1 MSEPLNPGPHAPQPP
16 EPTTADR
23 ELAQRRE
30 FLKATGVGAS
40 LALTSTAWPMLTT
53 GAADAPAV
61 AANIDPNMLGVYGP
75 WAASIVGDQP
85 ARLSFRQD
93 RFQDLDAWRT
103 AARQRVADCL
113 MQPEPATIRDVQLQP
128 AESFDDLSIQRVS
141 WQLPYGARTQAV
153 VIKPKNHTGRLPAVL
168 GLHDHGGNK
177 YFGHEKITR
186 TAADQHELMTKH
198 QDHYYGGKA
207 WANELAR
214 RGYVVLVHDTFTFAS
229 RRVRMDEIPDVA
241 RKKVPPVDDDSPASI
256 EIYNRFAA
264 EHEHLMAKS
273 LFCAGTTWPGIFTFE
288 DQRALDYL
296 CSRDDV
302 DSSKVGCAGLSGG
315 GLRTVYLAGI
325 DDRIQCACC
334 VGMMSTW
341 RDYLLHK
348 CYTHTWMIYIPG
360 LPRDLD
366 YPEILALRAPKPT
379 LVLNNLQDQLFTV
392 PEMRRADEMM
402 RSIYAKAQASER
414 YRCTFAEGP
423 HKFDALMQAEAFEW
437 FDRWLG

>member
-1 MSEPLNPGPHAPQPP
+1 MWASE
-16 EPTTADR
+16 
-23 ELAQRRE
+23 
-30 FLKATGVGAS
+30 
-40 LALTSTAWPMLTT
+40 
-53 GAADAPAV
+53 
-61 AANIDPNMLGVYGP
+61 IDPNMLGVYGP
-75 WAASIVGDQP
+75 WAASIVGDGP
-85 ARLSFRQD
+85 GRLSYLQD
-93 RFQDLDAWRT
+93 KYRDVNAWRST
-103 AARQRVADCL
+103 ARQRVLDCL
-113 MQPEPATIRDVQLQP
+113 MQPEPAKIQDVRPEP
-128 AESFDDLSIQRVS
+128 AQSLEDLSIQRVS

-153 VIKPKNHTGRLPAVL
+153 VIKPKHHTGPLPAVL

-177 YFGHEKITR
+177 YFGHEKITLTSNR
-186 TAADQHELMTKH
+186 QHELMVRH
-198 QDHYYGGKA
+198 QDHYYSGKA

-229 RRVRMDEIPDVA
+229 RRVRMQEVSDVA

-264 EHEHLMAKS
+264 EHEHLVAKS
-273 LFCAGTTWPGIFTFE
+273 LFCAGTTWPGVFTFE

-302 DSSKVGCAGLSGG
+302 NADRIGCAGLSGG
-315 GLRTVYLAGI
+315 GLRTAYLGGI

-334 VGMMSTW
+334 VGMMTTW

-348 CYTHTWMIYIPG
+348 CHTHTWMIYIPG

-402 RSIYAKAQASER
+402 RAIYDKAGASDR
-414 YRCTFAEGP
+414 YRCSFAEGP
-423 HKFDALMQAEAFEW
+423 HKFDAAMQTEAFEW
-437 FDRWLG
+437 FDRWLA